1 MKCWGELYTEIGKI
15 QSNNSNFRSVLVYLI
30 AFIIDYAILNAK

>member
-15 QSNNSNFRSVLVYLI
+15 QSNNSNFRFILFYSI